1 MYSPHELFHF
11 LGFFTSWIRIRIQE
25 DFLNADLCGSGSAT
39 RIKILRTVAI
49 HYLILQYEQ
58 SRVQNSQLYFMFFHF
73 LLELLIRIQAEV
85 PDPCGSGSAP
95 LDLIGKMWTNVE
107 SEPKINFGSATLD
120 MLFSVAEP
128 PPPIFFFKK
137 LKYKHFRL
145 LKF

>member
-1 MYSPHELFHF
+1 
-11 LGFFTSWIRIRIQE
+11 
-25 DFLNADLCGSGSAT
+25 
-39 RIKILRTVAI
+39 
-49 HYLILQYEQ
+49 
-58 SRVQNSQLYFMFFHF
+58 MFFHF

-107 SEPKINFGSATLD
+107 PEPKINFGSATLVFF

-128 PPPIFFFKK
+128 PPSIFFFKK

-145 LKF
+145 LTF